1 MRKHPADY
9 VAEARFASHGKIDEG
24 VAHELIQEEG
34 LNETERQDEVK
45 RVTEQGAP
53 AMTQVVERGVQ
64 LFAEG
69 AFAIEVD
76 FRCGGFHMRVQE
88 V

>member
-9 VAEARFASHGKIDEG
+9 VAEVRFASHGKIDEG
-24 VAHELIQEEG
+24 AGQDPIQEEG
-34 LNETERQDEVK
+34 LSEAERQDEVK

-69 AFAIEVD
+69 EFAIEDD
-76 FRCGGFHMRVQE
+76 FR
-88 V
+88 